1 MNLLYVHYTRCL
13 MVKEDL
19 KDVVKRVGKKYVRA
33 PKYLRITIG
42 EILQGKIELNYEKN
56 KKSDEHN

>member
-1 MNLLYVHYTRCL
+1 MA
-13 MVKEDL
+13 KEDL

-42 EILQGKIELNYEKN
+42 EILQGKIELQYEKK